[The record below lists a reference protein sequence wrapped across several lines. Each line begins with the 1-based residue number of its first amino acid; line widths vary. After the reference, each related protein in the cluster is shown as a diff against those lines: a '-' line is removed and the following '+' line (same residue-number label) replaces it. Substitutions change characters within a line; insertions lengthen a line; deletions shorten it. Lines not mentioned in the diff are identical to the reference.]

1 MGGFW
6 AEYFD
11 WRWLFYSNII
21 LSAIIAAFVYAFL
34 YGRSHIKRMKRF
46 DVVGGLILTILVVGT
61 QTILK
66 QGNDFNW
73 FGAPFLL
80 LIGRSYHLSLPFH
93 ILGNGRTPSLIFVS
107 LRIEIMP
114 SPWAVR
120 LWGF

>member
-34 YGRSHIKRMKRF
+34 YGRSHIKRMTRF
-46 DVVGGLILTILVVGT
+46 DVLGGLLLTILVVGT
-61 QTILK
+61 QTILN

-80 LIGRSYHLSLPFH
+80 LLLVVVIICLPLF
-93 ILGNGRTPSLIFVS
+93 IF
-107 LRIEIMP
+107 
-114 SPWAVR
+114 
-120 LWGF
+120 